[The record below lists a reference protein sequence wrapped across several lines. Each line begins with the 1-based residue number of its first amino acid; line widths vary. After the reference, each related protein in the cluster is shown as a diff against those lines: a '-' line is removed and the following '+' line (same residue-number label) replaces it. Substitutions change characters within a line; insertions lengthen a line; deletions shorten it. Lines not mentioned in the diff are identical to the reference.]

1 MERRSHFPH
10 VQKSS
15 PFVECGGAK
24 WLESGVT
31 VPTRSHRT
39 SGTAG
44 PAGVPH
50 GTATT
55 IIDSLSA
62 FSRALYKLV

>member
-1 MERRSHFPH
+1 MERRLHFAH
-10 VQKSS
+10 VRKSS
-15 PFVECGGAK
+15 PFVDGGGAK

-31 VPTRSHRT
+31 VPTGSHRT

-50 GTATT
+50 GTATI

-62 FSRALYKLV
+62 LKALYKLV